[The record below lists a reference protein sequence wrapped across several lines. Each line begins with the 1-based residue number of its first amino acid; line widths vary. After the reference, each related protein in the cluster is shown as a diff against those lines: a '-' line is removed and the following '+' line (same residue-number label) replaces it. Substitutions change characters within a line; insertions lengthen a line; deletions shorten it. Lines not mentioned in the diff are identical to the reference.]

1 MFGIF
6 STAKIAVVVVAL
18 TVAGGGYWYVQKLQ
32 TQVKTLEANQAILSG
47 AVESKD
53 SEIARLNAD
62 IKEVKEINNRISTES
77 KVLNGQVDELR
88 RKLSE
93 HDLGFLAENKPGLV
107 EKIINNDIQNTLK
120 SDLEDIMETEK

>member
-6 STAKIAVVVVAL
+6 STAKIAVVVIAL

-32 TQVKTLEANQAILSG
+32 TQVKTLEANQVILSG

>member
-32 TQVKTLEANQAILSG
+32 TQVKTLEANQVILSG
-47 AVESKD
+47 VVESKD

>member
-32 TQVKTLEANQAILSG
+32 TQVKTLEANQVILSG

>member
-32 TQVKTLEANQAILSG
+32 TQVKTLEANQVILSG
-47 AVESKD
+47 AMESKD

>member
-32 TQVKTLEANQAILSG
+32 TQVKTLEANQVILSG

-62 IKEVKEINNRISTES
+62 IKEVKEINNRIYTES